1 MGSILP
7 EPRSAGSV
15 VHVLKIGYKASAE
28 QFGPRDLVEYAVL
41 AEQVG
46 LDSVWVSD
54 HFQPWRHAGGHA
66 PQALV
71 WLAAVGE
78 RTERV
83 LLGTSVLTP
92 SFRYNPA
99 VLAQVFATLGSL
111 YPGRIALGVGS
122 GEALNEIAV
131 GSVPATGPDGSAEW
145 PAFKERSARLRE
157 TIALMRRLWT
167 EDRVTFEG
175 SYYHTKD
182 ATIYDKPGEQIP
194 VYMAAGGPQMAKT
207 VGRHADG
214 FICTSGKG
222 EELYSALIGALG
234 EGAEAAGRDVSGI
247 DKMIEVKLSYARTR
261 EEALEN
267 TRFWGALALT
277 PEQKHS
283 VHDPSEMQRLAD
295 ELPIE
300 QVAERWIVATSPE
313 EVLAGVKPYVDH
325 GFNHLV
331 FHPPGDDQ
339 AGFLRS
345 FAEEVVPALRALG

>member
-1 MGSILP
+1 M
-7 EPRSAGSV
+7 
-15 VHVLKIGYKASAE
+15 LKIGYKASAE
-28 QFGPRDLVEYAVL
+28 QFGPRDLLEYAVL
-41 AEQVG
+41 AEEVG
-46 LDSVWVSD
+46 LDSVWISD
-54 HFQPWRHAGGHA
+54 HFQPWRHEGGHA
-66 PQALV
+66 PQALP

-78 RTERV
+78 RTSRV

-92 SFRYNPA
+92 TFRYNPA
-99 VLAQVFATLGSL
+99 VLAQAFATLGSL

-131 GSVPATGPDGSAEW
+131 GSVPNEGQWPD
-145 PAFKERSARLRE
+145 FKERSARLRE
-157 TIALMRRLWT
+157 SIQLMRKLWA
-167 EDRVTFEG
+167 EDRVSFDGT
-175 SYYHTKD
+175 YYHVKD
-182 ATIYDKPGEQIP
+182 ATIYDKPGQPIP
-194 VYMAAGGPQMAKT
+194 VYMAAGGPQMAKS

-222 EELYSALIGALG
+222 EDLYTSLVEALG
-234 EGAEAAGRDVSGI
+234 EGAEAAGRDVAGI
-247 DKMIEVKLSYARTR
+247 DKMIEIKLSYAHTR

-267 TRFWGALALT
+267 TRFWAALALT

-300 QVAERWIVATSPE
+300 QVAKRWIVATTPD
-313 EVLAGVKPYVDH
+313 EVIEGVRPYVDK

-339 AGFLRS
+339 ATFLKS
-345 FAEEVVPALRALG
+345 FAAEVVPALRDLA

>member
-1 MGSILP
+1 MASCRPLVGH
-7 EPRSAGSV
+7 GSV
-15 VHVLKIGYKASAE
+15 VRVLKIGYKASAE

-41 AEQVG
+41 AEEVG
-46 LDSVWVSD
+46 LDSVWISD
-54 HFQPWRHAGGHA
+54 HFQPWRHEGGHA
-66 PQALV
+66 PQALP

-92 SFRYNPA
+92 TFRYNPA
-99 VLAQVFATLGSL
+99 VLAQVFATLGCL
-111 YPGRIALGVGS
+111 YPGRVALGVGS

-131 GSVPATGPDGSAEW
+131 GSVPNEGEW
-145 PAFKERSARLRE
+145 PEFKERSGRLRE
-157 TIALMRRLWT
+157 SIQLMRRLWS
-167 EDRVTFEG
+167 EDRVTFDG
-175 SYYHTKD
+175 TYYHTKD
-182 ATIYDKPGEQIP
+182 ATIYDKPAQPIP
-194 VYMAAGGPQMAKT
+194 VYMAAGGPQMAKS

-222 EELYSALIGALG
+222 EDLYAALIDALG
-234 EGAEAAGRDVSGI
+234 EGAAAAGRDVEGI
-247 DKMIEVKLSYARTR
+247 DKMIEIKLSYAHTR

-283 VHDPSEMQRLAD
+283 VHDPSEMQKLAD

-300 QVAERWIVATSPE
+300 QVAKRWIVATTPE
-313 EVLAGVKPYVDH
+313 EVAAGVRPYVEQ
-325 GFNHLV
+325 GFDHLV

-339 AGFLRS
+339 AGFLRI
-345 FAEEVVPALRALG
+345 FADEVVPVLRRLG

>member
-1 MGSILP
+1 M
-7 EPRSAGSV
+7 
-15 VHVLKIGYKASAE
+15 LKIGYKASAE

-41 AEQVG
+41 AEEVG
-46 LDSVWVSD
+46 LDSVWISD
-54 HFQPWRHAGGHA
+54 HFQPWRHEGGHA
-66 PQALV
+66 PQALP

-92 SFRYNPA
+92 TFRYNPA

-131 GSVPATGPDGSAEW
+131 GSVPNEGEW
-145 PAFKERSARLRE
+145 PDFKERSGRLRE
-157 TIALMRRLWT
+157 SIQLMRRLWS

-175 SYYHTKD
+175 TYYHTKD
-182 ATIYDKPGEQIP
+182 ATIYDKPGEPIP
-194 VYMAAGGPQMAKT
+194 VYMAAGGPQMAKS
-207 VGRHADG
+207 VGRNADG

-222 EELYSALIGALG
+222 EELYASLLGALG
-234 EGAEAAGRDVSGI
+234 EAAEAAGRDVSGI
-247 DKMIEVKLSYARTR
+247 DKMIEIKLSYAPTR

-267 TRFWGALALT
+267 TRFWAALALT

-283 VHDPSEMQRLAD
+283 VHDPSEMQALAD
-295 ELPIE
+295 ALPIE
-300 QVAERWIVATSPE
+300 QVAKRWIVATTPE
-313 EVLAGVKPYVDH
+313 EVVVGLKPYVEQ

-339 AGFLRS
+339 GGFLKS
-345 FAEEVVPALRALG
+345 FADEVVPALRELG